1 MWYLRAVLPERNESV
16 AVFCG
21 SGVVAS
27 NGTEEVMP
35 IYVAILHGDPSTGKT
50 FVYERLAKDLGAVSV
65 THMGRQVTEKP
76 TWDAPPAMRW
86 ALHEETQGQGK
97 GLRAEEEREV
107 AVLSTMGDLAVV
119 RFEAGGAVVKMVVK
133 VSTSRFTH
141 SDQYKGATAY
151 SLRELSPLAIPW
163 SQVHPSSASLR

>member
-1 MWYLRAVLPERNESV
+1 
-16 AVFCG
+16 VFCG

-86 ALHEETQGQGK
+86 ALHEETQVQGK
-97 GLRAEEEREV
+97 GVRAEEEREV

-119 RFEAGGAVVKMVVK
+119 RFEADGAVVKMVVK
-133 VSTSRFTH
+133 VSTFRSSH
-141 SDQYKGATAY
+141 SHQKKKGPPHAMY
-151 SLRELSPLAIPW
+151 VNR
-163 SQVHPSSASLR
+163 VH